1 MNKWNVIHL
10 SIVCLCPVTAQAE
23 VVLDQEYVGS
33 CCWGYILDYPEDY
46 IAQTFTVGH
55 SGQLVSVG
63 VQVVLSG
70 SANYKPV
77 TDDLDVALMRTN
89 ALGYPVIDQVIASRT
104 ISRYGVPKDSNA
116 PMIDVDFS
124 AANLQVYAGEVLA
137 IALNS
142 DHTYYPF
149 QPAGG
154 FYQYSWHSW
163 IRNPHPGGEFYIY
176 SPRLWGPEP
185 HLVRDYSAPPDNTR
199 DMGFRVHINVVPEPN
214 AVTAMLG
221 ALVCFGLQRRRASRE
236 SQ

>member
-1 MNKWNVIHL
+1 MNKWIAFFL
-10 SIVCLCPVTAQAE
+10 LIVCLCPVTAQAE

-70 SANYKPV
+70 SSNYKPV
-77 TDDLDVALMRTN
+77 TDDLDVSLMRTY
-89 ALGYPVIDQVIASRT
+89 ALGYPVIGEVIASRT
-104 ISRYGVPKDSNA
+104 ISRYDVPYDSNA

-124 AANLQVYAGEVLA
+124 AANLQVNAGEVLA

-142 DHTYYPF
+142 DHTYY
-149 QPAGG
+149 AYTGG

-185 HLVRDYSAPPDNTR
+185 HLVRDGGAPPDNTR

-221 ALVCFGLQRRRASRE
+221 ALVGFGLQRSRASRK
-236 SQ
+236 SP